1 MKTSLHVLI
10 LLVFL
15 YGLLCGYI
23 FMIQERFI
31 FFPEK
36 LQKSFTFHF
45 EQVFEEKFIEMA
57 DGTVLHGVLFR
68 ADEPQGIVFYLHGN
82 AGSLASWGYVAEA
95 YTSLNYDVFI
105 PDYRGF
111 GKSEGSL
118 TGQKQLFQDMQALY
132 DEIKRDYPE
141 EQIIVLGYSIG
152 TGPAAK
158 IAATN
163 NPRLLILQAPF
174 YNLTDLMSRYYPFIP
189 TFILKYRFPTNEY
202 LPRCKMPVVIFHGD
216 RDEVIDYGSSLKL
229 KELFKPGD
237 TLVTLQGQGHNG
249 MTDNADYR
257 AELRDILTP

>member
-1 MKTSLHVLI
+1 MKSFLPVLI
-10 LLVFL
+10 LLVIL

-23 FMIQERFI
+23 YMIQERFI

-36 LQKSFTFHF
+36 LQESFTFHF
-45 EQVFEEKFIEMA
+45 EQAFEEKFIEME

-68 ADEPQGIVFYLHGN
+68 SDDPQGIVFYLHGN
-82 AGSLASWGYVAEA
+82 AGSLASWGYVAET

-118 TGQKQLFQDMQALY
+118 NGQKQLFQDMQALY
-132 DEIKRDYPE
+132 NEIKKDYPE
-141 EQIIVLGYSIG
+141 EQIVVLGYSIG

-158 IAATN
+158 IASTN

-174 YNLTDLMSRYYPFIP
+174 YNLTDVMSRYYPFIP

-237 TLVTLQGQGHNG
+237 TLITLQGQGHNG

-257 AELRDILTP
+257 VVLRDILAP